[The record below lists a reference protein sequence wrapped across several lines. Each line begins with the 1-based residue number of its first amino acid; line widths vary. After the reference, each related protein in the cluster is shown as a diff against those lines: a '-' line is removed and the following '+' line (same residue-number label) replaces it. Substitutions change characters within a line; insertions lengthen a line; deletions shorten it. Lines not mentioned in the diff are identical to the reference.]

1 MRKVRAACLAPPR
14 WPTEAAAQA
23 SRQPPALLR
32 CLAEPRPR
40 PAPQVKFT
48 QSVWHE
54 KLAKILEE
62 FPRVDDVH
70 PFYSDLMNVL
80 YDKARL

>member
-1 MRKVRAACLAPPR
+1 
-14 WPTEAAAQA
+14 
-23 SRQPPALLR
+23 
-32 CLAEPRPR
+32 
-40 PAPQVKFT
+40 VKFT

-62 FPRVDDVH
+62 FPRVDDIH

-80 YDKARL
+80 YDKARTLRP

>member
-1 MRKVRAACLAPPR
+1 M
-14 WPTEAAAQA
+14 
-23 SRQPPALLR
+23 
-32 CLAEPRPR
+32 
-40 PAPQVKFT
+40 
-48 QSVWHE
+48 WHE

-80 YDKARL
+80 YDKARSLAASSRLWRR

>member
-1 MRKVRAACLAPPR
+1 MAPP
-14 WPTEAAAQA
+14 
-23 SRQPPALLR
+23 
-32 CLAEPRPR
+32 
-40 PAPQVKFT
+40 PQVKFT

-80 YDKARL
+80 YDTARAPAARAAARRR

>member
-1 MRKVRAACLAPPR
+1 M
-14 WPTEAAAQA
+14 
-23 SRQPPALLR
+23 
-32 CLAEPRPR
+32 
-40 PAPQVKFT
+40 KFT

-62 FPRVDDVH
+62 FPRVDDIH

-80 YDKARL
+80 YDKARLRGGCARGRARERER